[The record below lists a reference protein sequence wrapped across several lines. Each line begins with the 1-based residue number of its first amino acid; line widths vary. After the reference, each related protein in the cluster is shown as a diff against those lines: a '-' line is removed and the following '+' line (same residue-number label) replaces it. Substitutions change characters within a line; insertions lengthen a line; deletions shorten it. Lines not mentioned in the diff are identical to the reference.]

1 MYHEGE
7 GTKISK
13 RRAGR
18 WFLKAAE
25 QGRKEAQYNVAM
37 MYHFGTLASDTKM
50 CTNAVEHCKR
60 ADMQFIE
67 ILPLP
72 CFKALKACDG
82 TDRQRQ
88 QQCTGK

>member
-7 GTKISK
+7 GTKITK

-50 CTNAVEHCKR
+50 CTNSLEHCKR
-60 ADMQFIE
+60 EDLQFMS
-67 ILPLP
+67 
-72 CFKALKACDG
+72 CH
-82 TDRQRQ
+82 
-88 QQCTGK
+88 